1 MGTSH
6 PNLVPYRAY
15 STLDGDFVIAV
26 GSDEQWMKLVEALR
40 LEIPEESNWSKNA
53 QRVEDRASVDELI
66 SKSVIEF
73 ASGELEALLDGIPC
87 APVNSIKQALSDQ
100 HSIERGMVDSTAGI
114 NHVSSPHR
122 FHT

>member
-15 STLDGDFVIAV
+15 ATLDGEFVIAV
-26 GSDEQWMKLVEALR
+26 GSDEQWIKLVEALG
-40 LEIPEESNWSKNA
+40 LEIPEDSNWSKNA
-53 QRVEDRASVDELI
+53 QRVEDRVLVDDLI

-73 ASGELEALLDGIPC
+73 TSSELEAILDGIPC
-87 APVNSIKQALSDQ
+87 APVNSIKKALSDP
-100 HSIERGMVDSTAGI
+100 HSIERGMLDSTTGI

-122 FHT
+122 FHS